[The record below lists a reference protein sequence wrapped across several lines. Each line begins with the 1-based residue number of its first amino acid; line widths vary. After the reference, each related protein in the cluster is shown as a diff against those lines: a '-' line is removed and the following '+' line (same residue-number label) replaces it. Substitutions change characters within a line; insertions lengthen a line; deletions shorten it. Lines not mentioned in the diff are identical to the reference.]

1 MLIKKTDKKNKFVS
15 MFNTDTGFYMRSG
28 VLDENGKDTGVD
40 PFMASFPEL
49 LDIGIMQTCVCAHRC
64 KVDCYQNAI
73 GRCGENM
80 SVEEYESIMK
90 QCDGKMYQC
99 ALGGAGDVD
108 THKDFEKILSITRE
122 HNIVPSFTTSGIMMT
137 PEKAKICKEYC
148 GAVAVSEH
156 NADYT
161 DRALDMLLNA
171 GVKTSIHYVLGNN
184 SIEEAINRLKN
195 DSFKD
200 GINAVVFLLY
210 KNCGELG
217 HSENVLKPNDP
228 RVKEFFDLINN
239 KTFHHKIGFDSCTS
253 PGIVNFT
260 DKINLDSLDFC
271 EGGRFSAYIDANMNM
286 MPCSFAN
293 QNPSWHMSLRDH
305 TIQEVWD
312 SELFNKFRYSL
323 NHSCPNCPNRNV
335 CGGGCPLMNEIT
347 LCNRKE
353 RRFIQNEI

>member
-28 VLDENGKDTGVD
+28 VLDENGKDTSVD

-49 LDIGIMQTCVCAHRC
+49 LDIGVMQTCVCANRC

-73 GRCGENM
+73 ARCGANM
-80 SVEEYESIMK
+80 SVEDYESIMK
-90 QCDGKMYQC
+90 QCEGKCLQI

-108 THKDFEKILSITRE
+108 THENFEELLMLTRQYGM
-122 HNIVPSFTTSGIMMT
+122 VPNFTTSGIMMT
-137 PEKAKICKEYC
+137 PEKARICREYC

-161 DRALDMLLNA
+161 DKALNMLLDA

-184 SIEEAINRLKN
+184 SIDEAINRLKN
-195 DSFKD
+195 DSFKQ

-210 KNCGELG
+210 KPCGLG
-217 HSENVLKPNDP
+217 RAENVLKPNDP
-228 RVKEFFDLINN
+228 KVKEFFEIVSKQN
-239 KTFHHKIGFDSCTS
+239 FHHKIGFDSCS
-253 PGIVNFT
+253 CAGI
-260 DKINLDSLDFC
+260 INYSNNIDLNSLDFC

-293 QNPSWHMSLRDH
+293 QDSSWHMSLRNH
-305 TIQEVWD
+305 TVQEVWD
-312 SELFNKFRYSL
+312 SEIFNKFRYSL
-323 NHSCPNCPNRNV
+323 NHSCPSCPNRLS
-335 CGGGCPLMNEIT
+335 CGGGCPLVNQIT

-353 RRFIQNEI
+353 KQFCSNLK